1 MVFVAAWAAT
11 PGSKG
16 LDFLFARN
24 IISRKKE
31 SIFAIGLFF
40 ACRYIILGFCSM
52 GLVIDGEIGSQP
64 GPSMTLRLVSI
75 LYEIGKD
82 IQIAGFAPI
91 PSIAMDFFNKSYGR

>member
-16 LDFLFARN
+16 PIFLLARN

-31 SIFAIGLFF
+31 SVFAIGLFF
-40 ACRYIILGFCSM
+40 VCRYRVLGFCLM
-52 GLVIDGEIGSQP
+52 GLVIDGEIRSQP